1 MSVVKASVRG
11 ERGSATVL
19 WISIIMICV
28 LVGLVAFALTE
39 FASARARVAGAA
51 DLAAIAAANR
61 ALDSDGCQ
69 RAARIA
75 TANDATLR
83 TCRVEGTEA
92 TVVVEGRARGALARI
107 AAAAGRSAPKIVVNA
122 HAGQPESVT

>member
-39 FASARARVAGAA
+39 FASARARW
-51 DLAAIAAANR
+51 R
-61 ALDSDGCQ
+61 S
-69 RAARIA
+69 
-75 TANDATLR
+75 
-83 TCRVEGTEA
+83 
-92 TVVVEGRARGALARI
+92 
-107 AAAAGRSAPKIVVNA
+107 GRSRGDCCGKPC
-122 HAGQPESVT
+122 AGLRWLPAGGADRDSQ